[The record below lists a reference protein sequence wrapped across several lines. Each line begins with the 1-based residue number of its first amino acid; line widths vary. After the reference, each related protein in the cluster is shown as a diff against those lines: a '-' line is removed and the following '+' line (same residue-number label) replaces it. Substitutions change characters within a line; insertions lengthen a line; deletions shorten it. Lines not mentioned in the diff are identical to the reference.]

1 MNKIERFK
9 FWRIWMTV
17 FIDPSQNKINRKYDY
32 IESQEFKDFL
42 NFLEQDANERQILGG
57 AAPYKAIEK
66 IKELKLG
73 ALRLPIELGGKG
85 VSIEELFKIFIEIAQ
100 FDNDIPQILRSHFQ
114 FVEDLL
120 KSNHAKF
127 QAHWIEEILKGKVI
141 GNAFTEPVSSAV
153 VGSGEYQ
160 TRLVKVENH
169 YEVTGTKIFS
179 TGTLYADYVSIR
191 VSDENNLGLSV
202 IVPTNR
208 KGVLRLDDWDG
219 IGQKFTAS
227 GTTKFDRVIVNSDE
241 IHPIEAEQVKFKPF
255 TQLLLHSVIAGIVK
269 AIAREATDL
278 VKSRQRTFVYAVHQ
292 DPKQDPL
299 LLEKVGEIVAS
310 SYIVENAVL
319 SAAHAQDRAF
329 KTTKDGITDYQ
340 LSHQAALEAS
350 LVKISIEPLALKAA
364 SLLFD
369 VTGASSTRLKYDL
382 DRHWR
387 NIRTL
392 ASHNP
397 AQFKAYAVG
406 NLWVNGT
413 DLPNNVYF

>member
-1 MNKIERFK
+1 
-9 FWRIWMTV
+9 MTV
-17 FIDPSQNKINRKYDY
+17 FIDPSQNKTNRKYSF
-32 IESQEFKDFL
+32 IENSAFKSFL
-42 NFLEQDANERQILGG
+42 SFLKQDAIERRSQGG
-57 AAPYKAIEK
+57 AAPYEAIEK
-66 IKELKLG
+66 IKALKLG
-73 ALRLPIELGGKG
+73 ALRLPVELGGQG
-85 VSIEELFKIFIEIAQ
+85 ISIEELFKIFIEIAQ

-120 KSNHAKF
+120 RSNDVEF
-127 QAHWIEEILKGKVI
+127 QKRWIEEILKGKII
-141 GNAFTEPVSSAV
+141 GNAFTEPVSETA

-160 TRLVKVENH
+160 TKIIQVGDH
-169 YEVTGTKIFS
+169 YEVSGTKIFS
-179 TGTLYADYVSIR
+179 TGTLYADYVSVR
-191 VSDENNLGLSV
+191 VSDEKKNAFSV
-202 IVPTNR
+202 IVPTDR
-208 KGVLRLDDWDG
+208 DGVLRLDDWDG

-227 GTTKFDRVIVNSDE
+227 GTTKFEQVKVYADE
-241 IHPIEAEQVKFKPF
+241 IHTPHIEQVKFKPF

-269 AIAREATDL
+269 AIASEATEL
-278 VKSRQRTFVYAVHQ
+278 VQSRKRTFVYAVHQ

-299 LLEKVGEIVAS
+299 LLEKVGEIVAFT
-310 SYIVENAVL
+310 YIIENAVL
-319 SAAHAQDRAF
+319 KAAHAQDLAF
-329 KTTKDGITDYQ
+329 QTTKSGITDYE

-406 NLWVNGT
+406 NLWVNGV